1 MIDHLVYWT
10 PDLEASIEELAERL
24 GVRAAEGGR
33 HPGRGTRNALVSFG
47 EGRYL
52 EVIGPD
58 LEQDEPAT
66 VSPFG
71 PSGDGPALTTWAAK
85 APDLDARVEAA
96 RAAGTEIGVV
106 MDMSRDRLDGVTL
119 HWRLSRG
126 DRPGD
131 GLVPFLIDW
140 GDTEHPA
147 ETSPAGLTFVALRAE
162 HPDPEAIRA
171 HLDALDVASDLDVTR
186 SDSPRLVATVQGPNG
201 RVELS

>member
-10 PDLEASIEELAERL
+10 PDLEGSIDDLAERL

-33 HPGRGTRNALVSFG
+33 HPGRGTRNALLSFG
-47 EGRYL
+47 AGRYL

-58 LEQDEPAT
+58 LDQDEPAT
-66 VSPFG
+66 ASPFG
-71 PSGDGPALTTWAAK
+71 PSGDGASLTTWAAK
-85 APDLDARVEAA
+85 APDIDSRVEAA
-96 RAAGTEIGVV
+96 RAVGTDVGVV
-106 MDMSRDRLDGVTL
+106 TDMSRDRLDGVTL

-147 ETSPAGLTFVALRAE
+147 ETSPGGLTLVALRAE
-162 HPDPEAIRA
+162 HPEPEAIRA
-171 HLDALDVASDLDVTR
+171 HLDALDVATDLEIALGDR
-186 SDSPRLVATVQGPNG
+186 PRLTATIEGPRG
-201 RVELS
+201 SVELS

>member
-24 GVRAAEGGR
+24 GVHAAEGGR
-33 HPGRGTRNALVSFG
+33 HPGRGTRNALLSFG

-58 LEQDEPAT
+58 LEQAEPAT
-66 VSPFG
+66 SSPFG
-71 PSGDGPALTTWAAK
+71 PSGEGASLTTWAAK
-85 APDLDARVEAA
+85 AADLDARVEAA
-96 RAAGTEIGVV
+96 RAAGTDIGVV

-126 DRPGD
+126 ERPGD

-140 GDTEHPA
+140 GETEHPA
-147 ETSPAGLTFVALRAE
+147 ETSPGGLTLVALRGE
-162 HPDPEAIRA
+162 HPDPDAIRG
-171 HLDALDVASDLDVTR
+171 HLAALGVADDLEVTR
-186 SDSPRLVATVQGPNG
+186 GNVPRLIATIEGPTG